1 MIDTCIFA
9 LVPFECKVRR
19 TQKPRT
25 DVFFYLNLSSIKTI
39 IITIISYFSD
49 KVSAVFYVYDDYG
62 HTVHKNLNHF
72 NKWCL
77 QETDTMESLS
87 LSLRLA
93 IYIVARF

>member
-1 MIDTCIFA
+1 MSVFID
-9 LVPFECKVRR
+9 
-19 TQKPRT
+19 
-25 DVFFYLNLSSIKTI
+25 LNLNSIKTI

-49 KVSAVFYVYDDYG
+49 KLSVVFYVYDDYG
-62 HTVHKNLNHF
+62 HTVHKNLNYF

-77 QETDTMESLS
+77 QETHTMESLS